1 MNNLFLKAF
10 NHCLKE
16 IKKDKELLKNIE
28 YIGLLGS
35 VREAEAILK
44 YSDLDIL
51 IILKTGKNGYID
63 FPVIE
68 SLNKINI
75 KISKKYKDIPISFL
89 THSFFDF
96 EKYVVFDYLI
106 HYSWADIV
114 FGNKN
119 TFKSRIN
126 KIISS
131 KKPSKKNIRGL
142 VGEYLLHSRFNL
154 FRKLASCKKDK
165 NQIKLILDNIIEICN
180 YQLISN
186 NIFLDKKRDITQEF
200 EKEFPNIEPK
210 GFAKKSYELRKNW
223 NKEKIPQ
230 NFIKESIIFVNNCVN
245 NIYE

>member
-10 NHCLKE
+10 KHCLKE
-16 IKKDKELLKNIE
+16 IKKDKALIKIIE

-35 VREAEAILK
+35 VREKEAILK

-63 FPVIE
+63 YSVIK

-75 KISKKYKDIPISFL
+75 KISEIYKDIPISFL

-106 HYSWADIV
+106 HYSWAEIV
-114 FGNKN
+114 FGNKK
-119 TFKSRIN
+119 TFRSCIN
-126 KIISS
+126 KIIFS
-131 KKPSKKNIRGL
+131 KKPLRKDIKKI
-142 VGEYLLHSRFNL
+142 VGEYLLHLRFNL

-165 NQIKLILDNIIEICN
+165 KQIKLILDNIIEICN

-186 NIFLDKKRDITQEF
+186 NIFLDKKKNITQEF
-200 EKEFPNIEPK
+200 EKEFPNIEPV
-210 GFAKKSYELRKNW
+210 GFAKKSYNLRKNW
-223 NKEKIPQ
+223 DKEKIPS
-230 NFIKESIIFVNNCVN
+230 NFTKESITFVNNCVN